1 MQRNTKPSGW
11 GAVVAA
17 GVGAALVTVLFFG
30 SLLWLMLEE
39 GPLPAVA
46 GMALVYGLLAAAVV
60 VGVLWAMAQRLK
72 ELRRGEDE
80 EAKKY

>member
-1 MQRNTKPSGW
+1 MTTPT
-11 GAVVAA
+11 ATA
-17 GVGAALVTVLFFG
+17 
-30 SLLWLMLEE
+30 
-39 GPLPAVA
+39 A

-72 ELRRGEDE
+72 ELRRGEEE

>member
-1 MQRNTKPSGW
+1 MQKNTKPSGL

-46 GMALVYGLLAAAVV
+46 GMALV
-60 VGVLWAMAQRLK
+60 
-72 ELRRGEDE
+72 
-80 EAKKY
+80 